1 MKVVYIVQGFE
12 SNDPMS
18 GRISDS
24 AEIEVF
30 ATNEKE
36 AIKKAKKYLVKKFYR
51 VSRVVEIDPELK
63 R

>member
-18 GRISDS
+18 GRLADS
-24 AEIEVF
+24 AEVEVF
-30 ATNEKE
+30 ADSEKG
-36 AIKKAKKYLVKKFYR
+36 AINKAKKYIKKKYFR

-63 R
+63 K